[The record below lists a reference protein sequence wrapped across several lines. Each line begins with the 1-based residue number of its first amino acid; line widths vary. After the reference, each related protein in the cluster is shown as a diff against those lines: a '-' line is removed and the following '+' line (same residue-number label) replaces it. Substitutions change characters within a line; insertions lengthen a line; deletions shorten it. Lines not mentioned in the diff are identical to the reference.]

1 MPQLHSDP
9 DSLKLAFPELH
20 FSLECDQLRMMLCDR
35 MKLQAYVN
43 QIELRALAGIQLNDG
58 YEILLRPTAP
68 GFNGVKNWYKW
79 RTFEDSRTGEIVRHS
94 QLRCELELLHRV
106 TGEEGEDVYIEVI
119 SFGMDAAN
127 TQDLIKKSLEKIY
140 EYCSLRLVAL
150 PIVEVKQPNK

>member
-20 FSLECDQLRMMLCDR
+20 FSLECDQLRMALCDR

-58 YEILLRPTAP
+58 YEIVLRPAAP

-79 RTFEDSRTGEIVRHS
+79 RTFEDSRTGETSRHS

-106 TGEEGEDVYIEVI
+106 TGEDGKDEYIEVI
-119 SFGMDAAN
+119 SFGIDSPSTEYLVKQAL
-127 TQDLIKKSLEKIY
+127 DKIF